1 MRAALTSIA
10 LAAAASFPAI
20 SPAAAAIVTTNYSVS
35 GGALSGTFSLDFD
48 DTTSTYSLSAADLL
62 LGGQFDMSNAGMV
75 QEIPANPVH
84 TLGGTVNGVTFVNP
98 SGNVDDFLTL
108 FVPTSDLGT
117 PTITYSLDGLSGTLS
132 GNLQIDRTNVSGS
145 SSDFV
150 ISGTSGTPAAGTFSL
165 DFDSGT
171 STYSL
176 TDFELLIGQLYDLS
190 NAGLVQEDPSNPVW
204 TIGGTLNGVASV
216 GNGTTDFLF
225 FFNPALATSNGGLI
239 FSLGDLEFPLNQQI
253 TITQLGSP
261 PPEIPEP
268 ASWAMMLTG
277 FAAVG
282 LALRRRRAQRGYAV
296 LQ

>member
-150 ISGTSGTPAAGTFSL
+150 ISGTS
-165 DFDSGT
+165 
-171 STYSL
+171 TYSL